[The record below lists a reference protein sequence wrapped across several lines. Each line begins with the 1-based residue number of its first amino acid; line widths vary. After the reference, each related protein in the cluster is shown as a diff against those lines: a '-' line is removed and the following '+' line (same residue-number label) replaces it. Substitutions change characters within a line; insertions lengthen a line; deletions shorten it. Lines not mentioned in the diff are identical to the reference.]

1 MASRPEPA
9 VYETLGVA
17 PGSSDLDAIRSSFRK
32 RAKDLHPDVNSAPDA
47 AEEFR
52 RLVSAFEALI
62 SYLASP
68 GASADDAW
76 GAGAGGAAD
85 AWGEGAT
92 SARSRPAGSR
102 ADAEAASP
110 EATDR
115 RRARWRQVSFDE
127 IWSEQMPFGFVADQA
142 RRQAFADGMEATV
155 RSFSGGARAT
165 GVEVDLEEE
174 QAQSEEA
181 RLTAI
186 SNREVL
192 TTELEDL
199 RLTQSLLRQRMRSL
213 EQQAERAE
221 AKASMWRG
229 ATPASEADRVQ
240 AMQRE
245 LDYLELAHQLRGR
258 LTAQR
263 LALQRTEKLAKA
275 VQQRLDALRGARYAP
290 GFT

>member
-1 MASRPEPA
+1 MWP
-9 VYETLGVA
+9 TLTLTLTLTLT
-17 PGSSDLDAIRSSFRK
+17 PTL
-32 RAKDLHPDVNSAPDA
+32 
-47 AEEFR
+47 
-52 RLVSAFEALI
+52 
-62 SYLASP
+62 
-68 GASADDAW
+68 
-76 GAGAGGAAD
+76 
-85 AWGEGAT
+85 
-92 SARSRPAGSR
+92 
-102 ADAEAASP
+102 
-110 EATDR
+110 
-115 RRARWRQVSFDE
+115 
-127 IWSEQMPFGFVADQA
+127 
-142 RRQAFADGMEATV
+142 
-155 RSFSGGARAT
+155 
-165 GVEVDLEEE
+165 

-181 RLTAI
+181 RLTGI

-221 AKASMWRG
+221 AKAAMWRG

-263 LALQRTEKLAKA
+263 LALQRTDKLAKA